1 MNSKHSL
8 PHIHPMFN
16 DVDSVQT
23 LSFLF
28 FSIPFSFFN
37 QDHIIISVSI
47 HKQHRSTRN
56 MILCHINHSNL
67 VFSYI
72 LLILISSSIASRR
85 QSSLTIKLKSAEYK
99 RLAKYCLIQDYSAWL
114 QRQQQ
119 LKLWF
124 DLAKLL
130 GLSIHEDVEFQRE
143 LERYRLQYECL
154 RLFERLPVSFG
165 PG

>member
-1 MNSKHSL
+1 
-8 PHIHPMFN
+8 
-16 DVDSVQT
+16 
-23 LSFLF
+23 
-28 FSIPFSFFN
+28 
-37 QDHIIISVSI
+37 
-47 HKQHRSTRN
+47 

-143 LERYRLQYECL
+143 LEQYRLQYECL
-154 RLFERLPVSFG
+154 RLFERLAVSFG